1 MEKLR
6 RSMLFVPGGNQK
18 MAEKALGLDA
28 DSLII
33 DLEDSVAPQLK
44 KEARKSVKD
53 LIVDTEFGDKEVS
66 VRINSLKTE
75 YGEEDLSVIMQ
86 AKPHTLIIPKVEA
99 AEELKRLDSMMT
111 QMEEEKDLPIGG
123 ISLMPLIE
131 TPLGIVNI
139 DEIAVSTPRLT
150 GLLFGAGDFTRETRG
165 QITRER
171 WELHYPLIR
180 IVIAARAANI
190 DAIDSPYFDVKDPE
204 GCEANARQAKALGY
218 DGKSAIHPLQV
229 EVINKVFTPTRQ
241 EVEHSRKVIEAYQKA
256 EAEGKGAT
264 QLEGQLIENVHASIA
279 RRILKTAE
287 KAGVL

>member
-18 MAEKALGLDA
+18 MAVKALGLDA

-33 DLEDSVAPQLK
+33 DLEDSVVPQFK

-53 LIVDTEFGDKEVS
+53 FIVDTEFGDKEVS

-139 DEIAVSTPRLT
+139 DEIAMSTPRLT

-180 IVIAARAANI
+180 VVIAARAANI

-204 GCEANARQAKALGY
+204 GCEANARQAKVLGY

-229 EVINKVFTPTRQ
+229 EVINKVFTPTTQ
-241 EVEHSRKVIEAYQKA
+241 EVEHSRKVIEAYQKV

-279 RRILKTAE
+279 RRILKTAQ

>member
-1 MEKLR
+1 
-6 RSMLFVPGGNQK
+6 
-18 MAEKALGLDA
+18 MAAKALGLDA

-44 KEARKSVKD
+44 KEAREFVKD
-53 LIVDTEFGDKEVS
+53 FITETEFGDKEVS

-75 YGEEDLSVIMQ
+75 YGEEDLGVIMQ

-99 AEELKRLDSMMT
+99 DAELKKLDSIMT
-111 QMEEEKDLPIGG
+111 KIEEKEDLPIGG
-123 ISLMPLIE
+123 IALMPLIE

-139 DEIAVSTPRLT
+139 DEIAMSTPRLT

-165 QITRER
+165 QITRDR
-171 WELHYPLIR
+171 WELYYPLIR

-204 GCEANARQAKALGY
+204 GCEANARQAKILGY
-218 DGKSAIHPLQV
+218 DGKSVIHPLQV
-229 EVINKVFTPTRQ
+229 EVVNKVFTPTPQ
-241 EVEHSRKVIEAYQKA
+241 EVEHSRKVIEAYQRA

>member
-18 MAEKALGLDA
+18 MAAKALGLDA

-44 KEARKSVKD
+44 KEAREFVKD
-53 LIVDTEFGDKEVS
+53 FITETEFGGKEVS

-75 YGEEDLSVIMQ
+75 YGEEDLGVIMQ

-99 AEELKRLDSMMT
+99 AVEMKKLDSMMT
-111 QMEEEKDLPIGG
+111 KIEEKKDLPIGG
-123 ISLMPLIE
+123 TALMPLIE

-139 DEIAVSTPRLT
+139 DEIAMSTARLT

-165 QITRER
+165 QITRDR
-171 WELHYPLIR
+171 WELYYPLIR
-180 IVIAARAANI
+180 IVIAARAANV

-204 GCEANARQAKALGY
+204 GCEANARQAKILGY
-218 DGKSAIHPLQV
+218 DGKSVIHPLQV
-229 EVINKVFTPTRQ
+229 EVVNKVFTPTPQ
-241 EVEHSRKVIEAYQKA
+241 EVEHSRKVIEAYQRA

>member
-1 MEKLR
+1 MERLR

-18 MAEKALGLDA
+18 MAAKALGLDA

-33 DLEDSVAPQLK
+33 DLEDSVAPQHK
-44 KEARKSVKD
+44 KEAREFVKEF
-53 LIVDTEFGDKEVS
+53 ITETPFAEKEVS

-75 YGEEDLSVIMQ
+75 YGEEDLNEIMQ
-86 AKPHTLIIPKVEA
+86 AKPHTIIIPKVESGG
-99 AEELKRLDSMMT
+99 ELKDLDSMMIKI
-111 QMEEEKDLPIGG
+111 EEKKDLPIGS
-123 ISLMPLIE
+123 IALMPLIE

-139 DEIAVSTPRLT
+139 DEIAMSTSRLT
-150 GLLFGAGDFTRETRG
+150 GLLFGAGDFTKETRG
-165 QITRER
+165 QITRDR
-171 WELHYPLIR
+171 WELYYPLIR

-204 GCEANARQAKALGY
+204 GCEANARQAKIIGY
-218 DGKSAIHPLQV
+218 DGKSVIHPLQV
-229 EVINKVFTPTRQ
+229 EVVNKVFTPTPQ
-241 EVEHSRKVIEAYQKA
+241 EVEHSKKVIEAYQKA

-287 KAGVL
+287 KAGIL

>member
-53 LIVDTEFGDKEVS
+53 FIVDTEFGDKEVS

-139 DEIAVSTPRLT
+139 DEIAMSTPRLT

-180 IVIAARAANI
+180 ILIAARAANI

-229 EVINKVFTPTRQ
+229 EVINKVFTPTTQ

-287 KAGVL
+287 KAGVI